1 MERDARNE
9 ALEQHLMFHKALVDD
24 AEDSARIDRYMQIL
38 EEDTEGEKMVD
49 PVDESIRSAFSLVL
63 EHDLDPWKIDIRE
76 FVKLYSNKVKMNEF
90 DMIVAGKLILMAW
103 KILRLQSDATV
114 DKGER
119 IDDDDFDEDDMGDDF
134 WEEEDPLRIPDVVL
148 KEAKYRFPVRPVTV
162 MELLDAFEE
171 AREEVKLSAE
181 RDRVRRELKAKEP
194 KKFDNKA
201 HEEDDEKDIEAVWE
215 RIQKLGTG
223 TLHLSE
229 LYTGSIKENITVFFS
244 VLQLVRDGKLN
255 IWQDELPYG
264 DIFIEIKMDWTAGT
278 VEDLPQ
284 TSVVPQA
291 VM

>member
-38 EEDTEGEKMVD
+38 EEDTEGERMVD

-76 FVKLYSNKVKMNEF
+76 FVRLYSNKVKMNEF

-114 DKGER
+114 ANCER
-119 IDDDDFDEDDMGDDF
+119 VDDDDFEDDDMGDDF
-134 WEEEDPLRIPDVVL
+134 WEEEDPLHIPKVML

-171 AREEVKLSAE
+171 AREEIEMSAE
-181 RDRVRRELKAKEP
+181 RDRVRREL
-194 KKFDNKA
+194 
-201 HEEDDEKDIEAVWE
+201 
-215 RIQKLGTG
+215 
-223 TLHLSE
+223 
-229 LYTGSIKENITVFFS
+229 
-244 VLQLVRDGKLN
+244 
-255 IWQDELPYG
+255 
-264 DIFIEIKMDWTAGT
+264 
-278 VEDLPQ
+278 
-284 TSVVPQA
+284 
-291 VM
+291 

>member
-1 MERDARNE
+1 MEWDAKNE
-9 ALEQHLMFHKALVDD
+9 ALEQHLLFHKALVDD

-38 EEDTEGEKMVD
+38 EEDTDGEKMID

-63 EHDLDPWKIDIRE
+63 EHELDPWKIDIRE
-76 FVKLYSNKVKMNEF
+76 FVKLYGNKVRMNQF
-90 DMIVAGKLILMAW
+90 DMIVAGKLVLMAW

-114 DKGER
+114 ANCEKQDEE
-119 IDDDDFDEDDMGDDF
+119 DFMEDDLDDGF
-134 WEEEDPLRIPDVVL
+134 WEEDDPLRIPNVTL

-171 AREEVKLSAE
+171 AREEIELSAE
-181 RDRVRRELKAKEP
+181 RERVRRELKAKEP

-201 HEEDDEKDIEAVWE
+201 HEEDDERDIEAVWE
-215 RIQKLGTG
+215 KIQKLGTG

-229 LYTGSIKENITVFFS
+229 LYTGSVKENITVFFS

-255 IWQDELPYG
+255 IWQNELPYG
-264 DIFIEIKMDWTAGT
+264 DIFIEMKMDWTAGT
-278 VEDLPQ
+278 VEDIPQ
-284 TSVVPQA
+284 ESVLPQA